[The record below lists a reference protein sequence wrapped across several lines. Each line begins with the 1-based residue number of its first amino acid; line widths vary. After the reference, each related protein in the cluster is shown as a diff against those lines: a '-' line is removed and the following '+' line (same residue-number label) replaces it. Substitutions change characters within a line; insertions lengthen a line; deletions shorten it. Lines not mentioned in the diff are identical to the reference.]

1 MQMTSAGAA
10 RERILLAT
18 AALLLGLFAILSVV
32 PPLLTEVGRGL
43 SWLWIL
49 YGIVLLI
56 PVALL
61 IPAVIRPRSLIAS
74 LVAALAVGVLLIL
87 GMSAQPMSLPR
98 IAMHLAAILCLAA
111 LGSRVIYGVA
121 GRRYKVLWIA
131 PSLLLGFAIAYVAG
145 GMIRLHMVVQVCN
158 WLPLGR
164 EISSI
169 LCSG

>member
-1 MQMTSAGAA
+1 MRGAGAA

-32 PPLLTEVGRGL
+32 PPLLSEVGRGL

-61 IPAVIRPRSLIAS
+61 IPAVIRPRSLVAS
-74 LVAALAVGVLLIL
+74 LVAALAVGVLLIW
-87 GMSAQPMSLPR
+87 GISAQPRSLPR

-111 LGSRVIYGVA
+111 LGSRVMYGVA
-121 GRRYKVLWIA
+121 GRRYRVLWIV
-131 PSLLLGFAIAYVAG
+131 PSLLLGLAIAYVAG
-145 GMIRLHMVVQVCN
+145 GMIRLHFVVQACN
-158 WLPLGR
+158 WPPLGR

>member
-1 MQMTSAGAA
+1 MRGAVAA

-32 PPLLTEVGRGL
+32 PPLLSEAGRRLG
-43 SWLWIL
+43 WLWIL

-164 EISSI
+164 QISSI

>member
-1 MQMTSAGAA
+1 MTGAGAA
-10 RERILLAT
+10 RERVLLAT

-32 PPLLTEVGRGL
+32 PPLLSGVGRGF

-61 IPAVIRPRSLIAS
+61 IPAVIRPRSLVAS
-74 LVAALAVGVLLIL
+74 LLTALAVGVLLIW
-87 GMSAQPMSLPR
+87 GISAQPRSLPR

-111 LGSRVIYGVA
+111 LGSRVMYGVA
-121 GRRYKVLWIA
+121 GRRYRVLWIV
-131 PSLLLGFAIAYVAG
+131 PGLLLGLAIAYVAG
-145 GMIRLHMVVQVCN
+145 GVIRLQIVTQFCD
-158 WLPLGR
+158 WPPLGP

>member
-1 MQMTSAGAA
+1 MTGAVAA

-61 IPAVIRPRSLIAS
+61 IPAVIRPRSLVAS
-74 LVAALAVGVLLIL
+74 LAAALAVGLLLIC
-87 GMSAQPMSLPR
+87 GISAQPRSLPR

-111 LGSRVIYGVA
+111 PGSRVMYVVA
-121 GRRYKVLWIA
+121 GRRYRVLWLV
-131 PSLLLGFAIAYVAG
+131 PRLLLG
-145 GMIRLHMVVQVCN
+145 L
-158 WLPLGR
+158 
-164 EISSI
+164 
-169 LCSG
+169 

>member
-1 MQMTSAGAA
+1 MRGAVAA

-61 IPAVIRPRSLIAS
+61 IPAVIRPRSLVAS

>member
-1 MQMTSAGAA
+1 MTSAGAA

-32 PPLLTEVGRGL
+32 PPLLSEAGRRLG
-43 SWLWIL
+43 WLWIL

>member
-1 MQMTSAGAA
+1 MRGAVAA